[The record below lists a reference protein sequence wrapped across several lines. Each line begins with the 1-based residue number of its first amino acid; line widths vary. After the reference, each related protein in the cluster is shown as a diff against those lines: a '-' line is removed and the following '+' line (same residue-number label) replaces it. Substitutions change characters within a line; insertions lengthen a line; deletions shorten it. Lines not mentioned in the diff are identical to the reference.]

1 MPAPH
6 HRPQGIPHATQ
17 PTGVGA
23 SEQDAPPS
31 TRPVCPMAIEPTGK
45 RTYRADT
52 GPRPVIR
59 LPPSKCPALPDPVD
73 GEV

>member
-1 MPAPH
+1 MPPPTTGL
-6 HRPQGIPHATQ
+6 RESPHATQ

-23 SEQDAPPS
+23 SRTGRPPS

-59 LPPSKCPALPDPVD
+59 LPLQAPGAAGSVD